1 LSTISSDVPSDEEE
15 EEKRDTSVSIHSDS
29 ARSAQQH
36 QGGLARH
43 RRVIVRLEGIGFDSR
58 DACPEW
64 AFDNDDIS
72 TVSVDDD
79 VDDIDASKEDA

>member
-1 LSTISSDVPSDEEE
+1 MSTISSDVPSDEVE
-15 EEKRDTSVSIHSDS
+15 EEKKDTSVSIHSDS

-43 RRVIVRLEGIGFDSR
+43 RRVIVRLEGIGFDNR

-72 TVSVDDD
+72 TVTADDD
-79 VDDIDASKEDA
+79 VDNIDASKEDA